1 MDTNWWKRAQED
13 DRGSHQAPGREGAR
27 ADDLTMNGVYPADVY
42 ERPDWYESGD
52 GLAEMHKIIRLRGQP
67 DARVWIFRAVPRS
80 VAGPLEGRS
89 RRLISPGDWV
99 TTSKQYAKDHGDSA
113 LEGKYVIAALR
124 VRAGDIYTEGNSIFE
139 WGYAP

>member
-1 MDTNWWKRAQED
+1 MDTNWWKREQGD
-13 DRGSHQAPGREGAR
+13 YQGSHQAPGREGAR

-124 VRAGDIYTEGNSIFE
+124 VRARDIYTEGNSIFE